1 MGGGRRGR
9 AAGDAA
15 LQPVP
20 TEQEGERATSDEAE
34 DEARRTAHDD
44 WHGAGGGGEG
54 SDSDDG
60 TPGMLSDYLVSS
72 DDDGP
77 DDDVEPTQGGARRA
91 ARRMPSSVYEAVRH
105 TEQRCTEETG
115 SRPRASG
122 APPVVDPV
130 ASLGMTV
137 SEDLRRLRRRLIEY
151 LEEEA
156 VAGRSVMMQRG
167 QGGGLHAVRRSAIS
181 HTRPGARRRWRLW
194 RLWSRRR

>member
-1 MGGGRRGR
+1 M
-9 AAGDAA
+9 A
-15 LQPVP
+15 QV
-20 TEQEGERATSDEAE
+20 EA
-34 DEARRTAHDD
+34 
-44 WHGAGGGGEG
+44 

-60 TPGMLSDYLVSS
+60 MPGMLSDYLVYS
-72 DDDGP
+72 DDDVP

-105 TEQRCTEETG
+105 AAEQRCTEETG

-151 LEEEA
+151 LGGGRRGTFSHDAARAGWRVTLCSLNITALSLDGSGDGDDGEEA
-156 VAGRSVMMQRG
+156 ER
-167 QGGGLHAVRRSAIS
+167 GGG
-181 HTRPGARRRWRLW
+181 GRRRRA
-194 RLWSRRR
+194 

>member
-1 MGGGRRGR
+1 MTIGM
-9 AAGDAA
+9 A
-15 LQPVP
+15 QV
-20 TEQEGERATSDEAE
+20 EA
-34 DEARRTAHDD
+34 
-44 WHGAGGGGEG
+44 

-60 TPGMLSDYLVSS
+60 MPGMLSDYLVYS
-72 DDDGP
+72 DDDVP

-105 TEQRCTEETG
+105 AAEQRCTEETG